1 MSKYSEECVFDLM
14 AKVQGGASWDKITGF
29 LNKKYGLVEEH
40 MAYRG
45 LYHRNKTRFETTD
58 EDALSIDLLKKA
70 ASAKKSSSINNKKTK
85 LALDALTKTEYLT
98 EQVNA
103 ALGSYDKKV
112 LKVGYKTI
120 KQGKKGK
127 KSKMTL
133 CLDISDI
140 HGGLK
145 TEQFD
150 YAVVKKRLDYLVKVF
165 VDEIKRNALSY
176 VIEDIVITINGD
188 VIENGDLHED
198 SMKSCEESNPG
209 QVASMIEILFDHLI
223 APVAALGLKTRVLGT
238 AGNHDRMSKLRCM
251 HKQGKEG
258 YSWIVYKALEKLSSI
273 AQHKKLEY
281 IIPKGYGAVLKIQGS
296 NILYEHGD
304 MIKAHTKAGLLNH
317 MINRQDQLNIKL
329 HGLRVGHTHE
339 YFQIGRR
346 VIVNGPFMC
355 GNSYSDSSGYSTE
368 PVQTIVSYVKSK
380 NRDNSLFRVF
390 PVVLP

>member
-1 MSKYSEECVFDLM
+1 MSKYSEECIYDLM

-40 MAYRG
+40 MAFRG
-45 LYHRNKTRFETTD
+45 LYHRNKARFETTD

-70 ASAKKSSSINNKKTK
+70 ATAKKSSSINNKKTK
-85 LALDALTKTEYLT
+85 LALEALTRTEYLT
-98 EQVNA
+98 EQVNQ
-103 ALGSYDKKV
+103 ALKSYDKKTV
-112 LKVGYKTI
+112 KVSYKPI
-120 KQGKKGK
+120 KQNKKGK
-127 KSKMTL
+127 KPKMTL
-133 CLDISDI
+133 ALDISDI

-150 YAVVKKRLDYLVKVF
+150 YKVIEERLKYLVRVF
-165 VDEIKRNALSY
+165 VDELKRNTLSY
-176 VIEDIVITINGD
+176 TVEDIIITINGD

-209 QVASMIEILFDHLI
+209 QVATMIEILFDNLI
-223 APVAALGLKTRVLGT
+223 APIAALGVKTRVLGT
-238 AGNHDRMSKLRCM
+238 AGNHDRKSKLRCM

-258 YSWIVYKALEKLSSI
+258 YSWIIYRALEKLSKI
-273 AQHKKLEY
+273 AKHKNLEY
-281 IIPKGYGAVLKIQGS
+281 IIPEGYGAVLKIQGS

-339 YFQIGRR
+339 FFQIGRR

-368 PVQTIVSYVKSK
+368 PVQTIVSYVKS
-380 NRDNSLFRVF
+380 RSRENSLFRVF